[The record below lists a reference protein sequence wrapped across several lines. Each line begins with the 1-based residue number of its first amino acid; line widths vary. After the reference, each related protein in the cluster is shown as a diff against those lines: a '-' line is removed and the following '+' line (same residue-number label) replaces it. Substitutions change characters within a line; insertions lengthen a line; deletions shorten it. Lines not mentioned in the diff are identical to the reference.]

1 MVVNKKQSWNTK
13 GKQRNHYKWLR
24 CNGWGGGRL
33 DVGNKNKKHCIN
45 YELNLIDSIVI
56 RKSTILR
63 NLYANPKQSITA

>member
-13 GKQRNHYKWLR
+13 GKQR
-24 CNGWGGGRL
+24 CNGWGGERL

-63 NLYANPKQSITA
+63 NMYANPKQSITA